1 MSEKNIQL
9 NAEKCIVDEKE
20 YNLKDIE
27 RIGINNFSLGS
38 YLFSH
43 KSLFRYYP
51 NTRKYIK
58 KEKRYRNYSFE
69 SLVNNTIFLQDA
81 KNFDDCFDCAVDL
94 DFNKF
99 FHNRTNKYCE
109 YFKINI
115 NDEKDINV
123 WLYKL
128 SVLFY
133 ECCTIEKVLTY
144 STPCNDEVQK
154 LTIEIFVRNV
164 FDGVINNNLQW
175 QEAICNAISKEYI
188 AFCDS
193 LSNFRICCFST
204 SPYLNR
210 MWSSAYANNNQGFCI
225 EYEIDL
231 NDPKN
236 QDLYNNIFP
245 VIYSQ
250 KRNDFIPLSKNVD
263 KSPSK
268 DDLWQMYFNGLLRK
282 SKHWEDQKEW
292 RLILHKGFIT
302 QNPIPFFKIKKVYLG
317 NKMPNKERLKIIKHC
332 KKHSIEYVGIIRKND
347 SFDLIEC
354 NGDCAKCHIQDDK

>member
-1 MSEKNIQL
+1 MCKTNIQE
-9 NAEKCIVDEKE
+9 NIEKCIVDEKE
-20 YNLKDIE
+20 YNLRDIE
-27 RIGINNFSLGS
+27 KMGINNFSLS
-38 YLFSH
+38 AHLFPY

-58 KEKRYRNYSFE
+58 EEKCYRNYSFE
-69 SLVNNTIFLQDA
+69 SLVNNTIFLQDV

-99 FHNRTNKYCE
+99 FYNRTNKYCE
-109 YFKINI
+109 YFKINT
-115 NDEKDINV
+115 NDEKDINI

-133 ECCTIEKVLTY
+133 ECGTIEKVLTH
-144 STPCNDEVQK
+144 STSCNDEVQK
-154 LTIEIFVRNV
+154 LTIENFVRNV

-175 QEAICNAISKEYI
+175 QEAIYNVISKEYI

-193 LSNFRICCFST
+193 LSDFRICCFST

-231 NDPKN
+231 NDKKN
-236 QDLYNNIFP
+236 QNLYNNIFP

-250 KRNDFIPLSKNVD
+250 KRNDFVPLSKNVD

-282 SKHWEDQKEW
+282 SKLWKDQKEW
-292 RLILHKGFIT
+292 RLILHKGFIN
-302 QNPIPFFKIKKVYLG
+302 QNPLPFFKIKKVYLG
-317 NKMPNKERLKIIKHC
+317 NKMPNKERLKIIKYC
-332 KKHSIEYVGIIRKND
+332 KKHLIEYVGIIRKSD

-354 NGDCAKCHIQDDK
+354 NGDCLKCKKQKRK